1 MSIKNN
7 LYPVRDTKDLKTML
21 RECAEL
27 YGNKEAFLV
36 KVNKGG
42 EYREISYK
50 KFKDDVDSLG
60 TKLMEMGM

>member
-27 YGNKEAFLV
+27 YGNKKAFLV

-42 EYREISYK
+42 E
-50 KFKDDVDSLG
+50 
-60 TKLMEMGM
+60 